1 MYHKFQKRVYLE
13 ESVRIVNGIIGLF
26 MRNYSLYTLEY
37 DVQTP
42 AVRCREMIF
51 VGFEEFIYGVL
62 VSTSPLWASALI
74 VMIFRSVAVDIRSGH
89 LVFSLIF
96 YRLSCGASGLGEN

>member
-42 AVRCREMIF
+42 AVRFREMIF

-96 YRLSCGASGLGEN
+96 